1 LDEKNL
7 KDRRLMD
14 TKEILKIDLETFNNL
29 STMLNSS
36 NKENV
41 EMALETIKNLNPEQ
55 EIVRLILKKTSYGG
69 RHHLIEMLG
78 QNMWSY
84 QDLTMQEIYNSI
96 SRLESDNIEN
106 IKHIYESLVIEHFQA
121 LTEQY
126 RFIDGKFKVKW

>member
-1 LDEKNL
+1 
-7 KDRRLMD
+7 MD

-29 STMLNSS
+29 STMLKSS
-36 NKENV
+36 NKEDI

-55 EIVRLILKKTSYGG
+55 EIIRLILKKTSYGVR
-69 RHHLIEMLG
+69 RHLTEMLG
-78 QNMWSY
+78 QNMWNY